1 MNENPLLSWRPRQP
15 SAGLKRRLFP
25 FANLA
30 EIPTARWLWSCLMPT
45 MACALLTLMALE
57 QDPNGL
63 KSNLP
68 MALIL
73 SNQSNA
79 SFASGG
85 GQTEQNHLAAV
96 TFGWTNGA
104 SSPSSIPFTQTTNLT
119 N

>member
-1 MNENPLLSWRPRQP
+1 
-15 SAGLKRRLFP
+15 
-25 FANLA
+25 
-30 EIPTARWLWSCLMPT
+30 
-45 MACALLTLMALE
+45 MACTLLTLMALE

-79 SFASGG
+79 SFASAGE
-85 GQTEQNHLAAV
+85 QTEQNHLAAV
-96 TFGWTNGA
+96 TFGWTNDA
-104 SSPSSIPFTQTTNLT
+104 ASPSSIRFTQITNLT